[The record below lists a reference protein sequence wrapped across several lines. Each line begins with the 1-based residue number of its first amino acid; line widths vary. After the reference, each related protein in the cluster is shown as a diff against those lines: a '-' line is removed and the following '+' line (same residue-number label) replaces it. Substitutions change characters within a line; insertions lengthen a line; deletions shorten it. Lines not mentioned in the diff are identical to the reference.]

1 MKINEKNYKH
11 LIQGKSHFEEDGAQ
25 IYLIF
30 QTMYRYFK
38 KISGVGNGEHVYFL
52 KSKGLS
58 KRINSITTCN
68 SSITPELGCFSIKI
82 RLHLNGRCLKQD
94 KLITYTYGKITNIYL
109 VYEINLNY
117 NISSYPW
124 LENCLFGTVTLTKN
138 FDIDEYKHSG
148 YGIGF
153 ERKG

>member
-1 MKINEKNYKH
+1 MTKRDFEPNKKITQTKQKRILMKINEKNYKH

-117 NISSYPW
+117 NISSYP
-124 LENCLFGTVTLTKN
+124 
-138 FDIDEYKHSG
+138 
-148 YGIGF
+148 
-153 ERKG
+153 